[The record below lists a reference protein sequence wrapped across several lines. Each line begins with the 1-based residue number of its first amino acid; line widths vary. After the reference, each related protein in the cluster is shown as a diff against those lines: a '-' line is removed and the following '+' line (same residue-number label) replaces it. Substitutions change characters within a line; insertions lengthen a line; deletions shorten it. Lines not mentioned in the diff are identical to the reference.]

1 MSMSISK
8 ATTVTL
14 SKSQQEAV
22 VVLNKLVADSWQAYQ
37 NSLAKW
43 GAESGS
49 ADIHSKAD
57 MTFFVEAAPV
67 SINKRTVKALVDK
80 GILIVA
86 SRKECS
92 ADSSKRYNFGR
103 TFIADKQFYIE
114 TKYKLNPEFITHC

>member
-1 MSMSISK
+1 MSMSMTK

-14 SKSQQEAV
+14 SSTQQEAV
-22 VVLNKLVADSWQAYQ
+22 AILNKLVADSWRSYQA
-37 NSLAKW
+37 SLAKW

-49 ADIHSKAD
+49 ADIQSKAD
-57 MTFFVEAAPV
+57 ITFFVEAAPV

-80 GILIVA
+80 GVLIVV

-92 ADSSKRYNFGR
+92 ADISKRYNFGR

>member
-1 MSMSISK
+1 MTK

-14 SKSQQEAV
+14 SSTQQEAV
-22 VVLNKLVADSWQAYQ
+22 AILNKLVADRWQSYQ
-37 NSLAKW
+37 ASLAKW

-49 ADIHSKAD
+49 ADIQSKAD
-57 MTFFVEAAPV
+57 IAFFVEAAPV

-80 GILIVA
+80 GVLIVV

-92 ADSSKRYNFGR
+92 ADISKRYNFGR

-114 TKYKLNPEFITHC
+114 TKYKLNPEFITHFHC

>member
-1 MSMSISK
+1 MPTPNK
-8 ATTVTL
+8 TTTVTL
-14 SKSQQEAV
+14 SNTQQEAV
-22 VVLNKLVADSWQAYQ
+22 AILNKLVADRWQSYQ
-37 NSLAKW
+37 ASLATW

-49 ADIHSKAD
+49 ADIQSKAD
-57 MTFFVEAAPV
+57 IAFFVEAAPV

-80 GILIVA
+80 GVLIVV

-92 ADSSKRYNFGR
+92 ADISKRYNFGR

>member
-1 MSMSISK
+1 MPTPNK
-8 ATTVTL
+8 TTTVTL
-14 SKSQQEAV
+14 SNTQQEAV
-22 VVLNKLVADSWQAYQ
+22 AILNKLVADRWQSYQ
-37 NSLAKW
+37 ASLAKW

-49 ADIHSKAD
+49 ADIQSKAD
-57 MTFFVEAAPV
+57 IAFFVEAAPV

-80 GILIVA
+80 GVLIVA

-92 ADSSKRYNFGR
+92 ADISKRYNFGR